1 MNMNT
6 TREHD
11 DLTPLPIVI
20 VGHVDHGKST
30 LVGRLLHDT
39 GSLPDDKVAE
49 LKAQADRRGVD
60 FEWSF
65 VMDALQ
71 VERDQ
76 GITVDTTRIWFK
88 TPARRYVIIDAPGH
102 KEFLKNMVTGAA
114 AADAALLVID
124 AEQGVS
130 EQTRRHAYL
139 LHLLGVPEVAV
150 IVNKMDLVNYSQD
163 RFMSVEAEIRKYL
176 RELGIAAK
184 AIIPVSARDGI
195 NINLRSNDPNKS
207 RMSWWKGD
215 NVVSALDS
223 FTAQSAPTEQG
234 LRFPIQ
240 DIYRQEDQR
249 YLVGRITSGLVRV
262 GDQLQFSPGGQ
273 TAKVQSIIDPG
284 QLNNPSASLSAA
296 AGQSIALTLDEEI
309 FVERGHIAS
318 HQDATPIETNNLNV
332 RLFWLDKTPLNKG
345 DRLVLKLGTAE
356 HTVTIAD
363 IKRVIDVETL
373 QPDADGTE
381 ISHNA
386 VADVTLRSRSRM
398 ALDAFADHRA
408 TGRGVLV
415 RDYRVVG
422 GCIIEGAAD
431 LAAERHLTSV
441 DQTVTEDERLQ
452 ANGHAGGV
460 LWLTGL
466 SGSGKSTLAMAL
478 QRKLFERGDQ
488 VYVLD
493 GDNVRQ
499 GLNNDLGFGPVDRT
513 ENIRRIA
520 EVANLFADAGFIVV
534 TAFISPYREDRDNAR
549 AIVGTKFRE
558 VFVKASLAACEDRD
572 PKGLYVKARL
582 GEIPEFTGISAP
594 YEEPLSAELV
604 VDTEHQSLE
613 AAVAKVLADI
623 DGSAIRTG
631 GEKRKT
637 G

>member
-1 MNMNT
+1 MNSIAKPVDPSTVN
-6 TREHD
+6 
-11 DLTPLPIVI
+11 LTPMPIVI

-39 GSLPDDKVAE
+39 NSLPDGKVAE
-49 LKAQADRRGVD
+49 LKAQADRRGAD

-102 KEFLKNMVTGAA
+102 KAFLKNMVTGAA

-139 LHLLGVPEVAV
+139 LHLLGVPQVAV
-150 IVNKMDLVNYSQD
+150 VVNKMDLVDYSQD
-163 RFMSVEAEIRKYL
+163 RFNLVDTEIRKYL
-176 RELGIAAK
+176 EELGIKAK
-184 AIIPVSARDGI
+184 AVVPVSAREGS
-195 NINLRSNDPNKS
+195 NIASKHSPHLD
-207 RMSWWKGD
+207 WWQGD
-215 NVVSALDS
+215 SVVSALDS
-223 FTAQSAPTEQG
+223 FAEQDAPSDQA
-234 LRFPIQ
+234 LRFPVQ
-240 DIYRQEDQR
+240 DVYRQDDKR

-262 GDQLQFSPGGQ
+262 GDQLHFSPGGQ
-273 TAKVQSIIDPG
+273 TARVQSIIDPG
-284 QLNNPSASLSAA
+284 QPTSLSAG

-318 HQDATPIETNNLNV
+318 HIEAAPVETNLLDV
-332 RLFWLDKTPLNKG
+332 RLFWLDKEALKTG
-345 DRLVLKLGTAE
+345 DRLKLKLGTSE
-356 HTVTIAD
+356 HTVTVAD
-363 IKRVIDVETL
+363 IKRVINVETL
-373 QPDADGTE
+373 QSNADSSE
-381 ISHNA
+381 IAHNA

-398 ALDAFADHRA
+398 ALDAFIDHRA

-422 GCIIEGAAD
+422 GCIIEGASD
-431 LAAERHLTSV
+431 LAAARNLVSV

-452 ANGHAGGV
+452 ANGHGGGV

-499 GLNNDLGFGPVDRT
+499 GLNNDLGFGPDDRT

-534 TAFISPYREDRDNAR
+534 TAFISPYREDRENAR
-549 AIVGTKFRE
+549 AIVGDKFRE
-558 VFVKASLAACEDRD
+558 VFVKASLAACESRD
-572 PKGLYVKARL
+572 PKGLYVKARA

-594 YEEPLSAELV
+594 YEEPASPELV
-604 VDTEHQSLE
+604 VDTESQSLE
-613 AAVAKVLADI
+613 AAVAEVLADI
-623 DGSAIRTG
+623 ENSSIRS
-631 GEKRKT
+631 GEVSRRAS
-637 G
+637 